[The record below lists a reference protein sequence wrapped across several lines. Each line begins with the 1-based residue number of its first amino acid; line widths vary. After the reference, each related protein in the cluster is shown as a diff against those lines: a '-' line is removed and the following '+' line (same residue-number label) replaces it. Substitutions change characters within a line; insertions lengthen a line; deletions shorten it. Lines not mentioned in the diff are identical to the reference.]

1 MICSLTVCPYE
12 LCVFQV
18 SSLRTVKADW
28 LRVPDTKTAVSP
40 LMDWTD
46 PLGNMEGVH
55 AFSVGDA
62 NAVGVL
68 MVSDNN
74 LSETSP
80 TQIVEFELRGPL
92 FDESVLEEGAS
103 AGALGE
109 STGGGSKA
117 ADVRMPS
124 PLRHPFRAAL
134 WVGVR
139 RLDARLAFA
148 VIGFAAASALIAL
161 GLFVVRWRCAVD
173 SRRVDSEV
181 SPLLPR

>member
-1 MICSLTVCPYE
+1 MP
-12 LCVFQV
+12 
-18 SSLRTVKADW
+18 
-28 LRVPDTKTAVSP
+28 VSP

-92 FDESVLEEGAS
+92 FDESVLEEGDS

-109 STGGGSKA
+109 STGGGSEA
-117 ADVRMPS
+117 AGVKMPS
-124 PLRHPFRAAL
+124 PLRHPFL
-134 WVGVR
+134 
-139 RLDARLAFA
+139 
-148 VIGFAAASALIAL
+148 SLIHI
-161 GLFVVRWRCAVD
+161 
-173 SRRVDSEV
+173 
-181 SPLLPR
+181 

>member
-1 MICSLTVCPYE
+1 MP
-12 LCVFQV
+12 
-18 SSLRTVKADW
+18 
-28 LRVPDTKTAVSP
+28 VSP

-55 AFSVGDA
+55 AFSVADA

-92 FDESVLEEGAS
+92 FDESVLEEGDS
-103 AGALGE
+103 AVLGE
-109 STGGGSKA
+109 STGGGSKDA
-117 ADVRMPS
+117 GVKMPS

-139 RLDARLAFA
+139 RLDARIAFL

>member
-1 MICSLTVCPYE
+1 MP
-12 LCVFQV
+12 
-18 SSLRTVKADW
+18 
-28 LRVPDTKTAVSP
+28 VSP

-92 FDESVLEEGAS
+92 FDESVLEEGDS
-103 AGALGE
+103 AGAW
-109 STGGGSKA
+109 
-117 ADVRMPS
+117 VS
-124 PLRHPFRAAL
+124 PRA
-134 WVGVR
+134 VGVR
-139 RLDARLAFA
+139 P
-148 VIGFAAASALIAL
+148 
-161 GLFVVRWRCAVD
+161 
-173 SRRVDSEV
+173 RV
-181 SPLLPR
+181 